1 MDEFK
6 DAILLQR
13 RRKKMTKK
21 KVCEIAHISVQSLSN
36 IENGMNTS
44 IDTLKAIL
52 DALGLKIKIED
63 K

>member
-21 KVCEIAHISVQSLSN
+21 EVCEIAHISVQSLSN

-44 IDTLKAIL
+44 IDTLKAVL